1 VLDGDGERTHPGG
14 RDLVVTTWRALLT
27 MRHRVRLPAGSH
39 EASALESAEDRVDGA
54 AGQAGRIHDI
64 EAIPDAGRD
73 SLEDS
78 DGGG

>member
-1 VLDGDGERTHPGG
+1 
-14 RDLVVTTWRALLT
+14 